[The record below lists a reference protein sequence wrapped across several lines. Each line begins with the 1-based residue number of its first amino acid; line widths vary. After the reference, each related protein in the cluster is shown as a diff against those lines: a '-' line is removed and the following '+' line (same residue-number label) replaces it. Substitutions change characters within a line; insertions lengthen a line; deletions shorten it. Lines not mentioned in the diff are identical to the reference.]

1 VPSPDHQSKFSWQG
15 YAVVAAMIL
24 ACVGGTEY
32 YQYRKTGKFDL
43 AFSILMTVFFLTYSA
58 QGWWRMRK
66 QIRDGTF
73 SNDAYNADPIGYM
86 RGPLRRTVLFVLALV
101 AATFV
106 VVLYRVS
113 Q

>member
-1 VPSPDHQSKFSWQG
+1 VPPPDNQPHFSWQK
-15 YAVVAAMIL
+15 YAVVVVMIL

-32 YQYRKTGKFDL
+32 YQYRKTGKVDL
-43 AFSILMTVFFLTYSA
+43 AFAILMTVFFITYSA

-73 SNDAYNADPIGYM
+73 SKSAYDADPISYM

-101 AATFV
+101 IATFV
-106 VVLYRVS
+106 IVLYQVAT
-113 Q
+113 